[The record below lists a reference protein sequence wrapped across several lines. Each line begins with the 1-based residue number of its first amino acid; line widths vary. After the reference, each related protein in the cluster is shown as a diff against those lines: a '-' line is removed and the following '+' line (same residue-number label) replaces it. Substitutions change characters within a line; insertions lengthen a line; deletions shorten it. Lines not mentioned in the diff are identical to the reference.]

1 MLKNLTAWIGLAIAL
16 GVPAGLISAT
26 HPDLAWLFAWTHIF
40 GEIFVASLKMLVVPV
55 ILTSLLVGVTSV
67 GDISKM
73 GQLGGRAAA
82 YYMTTT
88 AIAIFIGLVLV
99 NVIEPGVG
107 ADLSTA
113 QMTEQAEAGMDL
125 TPDTLIRDFLV
136 DKKRGA
142 IRNPFRALAEGNVL
156 GIILFTLLLG
166 TGLVAIGEAGESTIE
181 VVKGL
186 DKAVMK
192 VVDWV
197 LWLAPLGVFALLHK
211 SLSDGGLG
219 ALKALAAY
227 SGTVTLALA
236 IHGFI
241 ALPLLVRFLGGMSP
255 LAWLRGI
262 RAPMAVALSTAS
274 SSATLPVTIE
284 ACEENLD
291 VPGPVA
297 SFVLPLGATMN
308 MDGTALYEAIAALFV
323 AQAYGIDLSMGQ
335 QFVIFF
341 TAAAAS
347 VGAAGIPSAGLVTMA
362 MVFQAVG
369 LPLEGIG
376 LILAVD
382 RFLDMFR
389 TTVNVMGDTSA
400 AVVLKRFAPTSSA
413 LAGSAERL

>member
-1 MLKNLTAWIGLAIAL
+1 MLKNLTAWIGIAIGL
-16 GVPAGLISAT
+16 GVPAGLIVAAN
-26 HPDLAWLFAWTHIF
+26 PALAWMFDWTHIF
-40 GEIFVASLKMLVVPV
+40 GDIFVASLKMLVVPV

-67 GDISKM
+67 GDVGKM
-73 GQLGGRAAA
+73 GQLGGRAAV
-82 YYMTTT
+82 YYISTT
-88 AIAIFIGLVLV
+88 AIAILIGLLLV
-99 NVIEPGVG
+99 NIIEPGVG
-107 ADLSTA
+107 ADLSAA
-113 QMTEQAEAGMDL
+113 QMTDQAEAGKDL
-125 TPDTLIRDFLV
+125 RPDTLLRDFLV

-142 IRNPFRALAEGNVL
+142 IRNPFKALAEGNVL

-166 TGLVAIGEAGESTIE
+166 GGLVAIGEAGKQTID

-197 LWLAPLGVFALLHK
+197 LWLAPLGVFALLQR
-211 SLSDGGLG
+211 SLADGGLS

-227 SGTVTLALA
+227 SGTVAAALA

-241 ALPLLVRFLGGMSP
+241 ALPLIVKFVGGMSP
-255 LAWLRGI
+255 VTWLRGI
-262 RAPMAVALSTAS
+262 RSPMAVAVSTAS

-297 SFVLPLGATMN
+297 SFVLSLGATMN

-323 AQAYGIDLSMGQ
+323 AQAYGIDLSLGQ
-335 QFVIFF
+335 QLVIFF

-400 AVVLKRFAPTSSA
+400 AVVLKRFTT
-413 LAGSAERL
+413 

>member
-1 MLKNLTAWIGLAIAL
+1 MLKNLTAWIGLAIVL
-16 GVPAGLISAT
+16 GVPAGLLSAA
-26 HPDLAWLFAWTHIF
+26 HPDLSWLFAWTHIF
-40 GEIFVASLKMLVVPV
+40 GDVFVAALKMLLVPV

-73 GQLGGRAAA
+73 GRLGGRATG
-82 YYMTTT
+82 YYLLTT
-88 AIAIFIGLVLV
+88 AIAIFIGLILV
-99 NVIEPGVG
+99 NVIQPGVG
-107 ADLSTA
+107 ADLGTA
-113 QMTEQAEAGMDL
+113 QMTEQAQAGMGL

-136 DKKRGA
+136 DKNRGA
-142 IRNPFRALAEGNVL
+142 IRNPFQALAEGNVL

-166 TGLVAIGEAGESTIE
+166 TALVAIGEAGQPVIAI
-181 VVKGL
+181 VKGL
-186 DKAVMK
+186 DKAVMR

-211 SLSDGGLG
+211 SLADGGF
-219 ALKALAAY
+219 AAVKALAAY
-227 SGTVTLALA
+227 SATVTLALA
-236 IHGFI
+236 IHGFV
-241 ALPLLVRFLGGMSP
+241 ALPLLVRFLGRMSP
-255 LAWLRGI
+255 RAWLRGI
-262 RAPMAVALSTAS
+262 RAPMAVAFSTAS

-308 MDGTALYEAIAALFV
+308 MDGTALYEAVAALFV
-323 AQAYGIDLSMGQ
+323 AQAYGIDLSLGQ
-335 QFVIFF
+335 QLVVFF

-400 AVVLKRFAPTSSA
+400 AVILKRFAPSGPAPVTP
-413 LAGSAERL
+413 